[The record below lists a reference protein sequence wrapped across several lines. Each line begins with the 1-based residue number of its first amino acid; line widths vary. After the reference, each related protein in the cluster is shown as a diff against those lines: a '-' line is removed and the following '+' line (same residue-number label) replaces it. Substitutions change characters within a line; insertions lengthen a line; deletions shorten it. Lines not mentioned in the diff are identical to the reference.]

1 MYANVDLR
9 NDATT
14 LYVRWEIGPEGGEGQ
29 RLARLGG
36 PLVLRIQTRQYVD
49 EAGKLHER
57 IDLEVPVFPHA
68 GRVNRGQAKFLD
80 HEARRRFVENL
91 VDGVTVD
98 AATWLDETDP
108 ASVPVEG
115 HAIFRPETRGATASA

>member
-1 MYANVDLR
+1 MYADVDIK

-14 LYVRWEIGPEGGEGQ
+14 LYVRWQIGPEGGEAE
-29 RLARLGG
+29 RLQRLGG
-36 PLVLRIQTRQYVD
+36 PLVLVIQTRQYVD
-49 EAGKLHER
+49 EGGKLHDR
-57 IDLEVPVFPHA
+57 IDVEVPIYPHA

-98 AATWLDETDP
+98 AATWLDENDP
-108 ASVPVEG
+108 ADVPLEG
-115 HAIFRPETRGATASA
+115 HQIKRAEVPGAAA